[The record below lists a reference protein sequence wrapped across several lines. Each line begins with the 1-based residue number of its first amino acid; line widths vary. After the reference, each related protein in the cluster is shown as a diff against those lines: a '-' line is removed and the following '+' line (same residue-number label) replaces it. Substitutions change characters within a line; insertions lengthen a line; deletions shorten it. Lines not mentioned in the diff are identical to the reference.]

1 MKYTNKL
8 PLFLCLGMSCIILWG
23 FSACDF
29 QPTKELLY
37 GRPVGGSLAGGSTNG
52 TEFIEDGGSSGG
64 LSKNLLH
71 SGDLTL
77 PPLSKHEIRT
87 GLEDTSQSKLPN
99 KVMKKPPT
107 YVANEGWDPGEVEP
121 AALNL
126 AVNRINFLR
135 RVSGLYPMTALDD
148 YHKSAQY
155 GAALGAYTQIFGHG
169 DQDTDAEKID
179 GLDPDIVQ
187 KGTEATEG
195 GNVVNYGPQDLIH
208 AIDSYFCEPGVPQ
221 VGHRLLL
228 LDPTWEKVGIGTA
241 PAPDTDGKG
250 FNVTQVYNL
259 PSLPADHKSKQFD
272 WNFVS
277 YPASGYFPL
286 HGRLFGSPASWS
298 IKLNTNHYAKIG
310 DKANE
315 VPAKDVAVSLIR
327 TSDGATWKFFID
339 DDTEILNIKNTRI
352 YNCDPGHFIL
362 GGDTI
367 IFRILKENPEHPG
380 DPNKRIDHPYKD
392 GEIYQV
398 QVHGLKDKSGNPVD
412 FAFETKFFTP

>member
-8 PLFLCLGMSCIILWG
+8 LLFLCLGMSCIILWG

-37 GRPVGGSLAGGSTNG
+37 GRPVGGSLAGGATNG
-52 TEFIEDGGSSGG
+52 TEFIEDGGSSGS

-71 SGDLTL
+71 SGDITL
-77 PPLSKHEIRT
+77 PPLSKHEIREMLDAT
-87 GLEDTSQSKLPN
+87 DSKHLPSDPTHLYDVLPN
-99 KVMKKPPT
+99 YTAPYNAGKIKQEYLDLT
-107 YVANEGWDPGEVEP
+107 LAR
-121 AALNL
+121 LN
-126 AVNRINFLR
+126 ALR
-135 RVSGLYPMTALDD
+135 RFSGLPAVVMTDEYND
-148 YHKSAQY
+148 IAQH
-155 GAALGAYTQIFGHG
+155 GAALMVITQNFEHG
-169 DQDTDAEKID
+169 KQPQPDGMESDFYEKGTKGTAEGNIYPQYPLIACID
-179 GLDPDIVQ
+179 GYNLDP
-187 KGTEATEG
+187 
-195 GNVVNYGPQDLIH
+195 GN
-208 AIDSYFCEPGVPQ
+208 PG
-221 VGHRLLL
+221 VGHRLWQMSPGLQA
-228 LDPTWEKVGIGTA
+228 VGIGSAIKKKDDNGNEIGLGGNVELVAYTKA
-241 PAPDTDGKG
+241 PAGQEPK
-250 FNVTQVYNL
+250 
-259 PSLPADHKSKQFD
+259 PFD
-272 WNFVS
+272 WKFVS
-277 YPASGYFPL
+277 YPSSGYFPL
-286 HGRLFGSPASWS
+286 RGSLFGNPASWS

-339 DDTEILNIKNTRI
+339 DDTEILKIGDLLV
-352 YNCDPGHFIL
+352 YNCDPGHFIP